1 MSFLALTAYWALQVF
16 FFSLIGRLILELLIS
31 FRPGFRPK
39 GIFLPVAEIIMTLT
53 DPPLRLIRR
62 FIKPVQFGSI
72 SLDFGWTLLVLAV
85 IFLRGLVQSLI

>member
-53 DPPLRLIRR
+53 DPPLRFIRR